1 MFAAATFTQP
11 DIDWAALAPELVLLG
26 AAAITLVVGVFL
38 PLRLRRPFCATVT
51 GLALVAAGIVAGILF
66 GLDDHPS
73 TLIRGSLARDRLA
86 ELAQVFVCI
95 AGLLAVGVSYWEARA
110 PRPADVPE
118 HLSDERER
126 IAEYYTLLL
135 AAVAGMAFF
144 VQATTLMSLFLGLEW
159 FSIALYVL
167 TALAVDRLSSL
178 EAGLKYLIVGSFG
191 SAILLFGSAFVY
203 GSTGE
208 LRFDAIGDAAPGT
221 DRLFFVAGLAM
232 ILVGLAFKVSAAPF
246 HMWTPDVY
254 EGAPTA
260 VMAFMATATKTI
272 ALAVLLR
279 VMITSFPMS
288 SDIWEGAVA
297 AVAIASMLIGNI
309 AALRQTNVKR
319 MLAYSGVGQAGYLL
333 IAVVVHTPLATRAL
347 LYYIAVYAAMNLGAL
362 AVVSVRER
370 EIGGP
375 VSLEDLKG
383 LGRDHPL
390 LAGGLALSL
399 LSLASFPPTGGFL
412 AKVYLFG
419 SAIDAGMSYL
429 AVIGVIGTMIS
440 LAYYLRF
447 LMAIYTPPGTVKP
460 RPRIVPGTRLAATA
474 VLASAAIVLWLGI
487 APAPFI
493 DVARTAAAS
502 LVPHA

>member
-1 MFAAATFTQP
+1 VIAAVAIDTPAVQLGAILPAVVLTVGALLLLLVGSFESRSARVTSGVIGLLSFGGAGLATWHLWNDGDGTAFSGQLST
-11 DIDWAALAPELVLLG
+11 DRYAALVQAIVCASGVASILLG
-26 AAAITLVVGVFL
+26 WGTR
-38 PLRLRRPFCATVT
+38 RL
-51 GLALVAAGIVAGILF
+51 G
-66 GLDDHPS
+66 D
-73 TLIRGSLARDRLA
+73 
-86 ELAQVFVCI
+86 
-95 AGLLAVGVSYWEARA
+95 
-110 PRPADVPE
+110 
-118 HLSDERER
+118 R
-126 IAEYYTLLL
+126 IAEYYSLLCFAGAGMCIL
-135 AAVAGMAFF
+135 AAANGF
-144 VQATTLMSLFLGLEW
+144 VSLFVALEL

-167 TALAVDRLSSL
+167 CALDVRDGASL
-178 EAGLKYLIVGSFG
+178 ESGLKYLVTGSVGS
-191 SAILLFGSAFVY
+191 AALLFGSGLAY
-203 GSTGE
+203 IASGS
-208 LRFDAIGDAAPGT
+208 LRFDEIGTSLADGDGSHTGILLLGIAMV
-221 DRLFFVAGLAM
+221 VAGLA
-232 ILVGLAFKVSAAPF
+232 FKASAAPF

-272 ALAVLLR
+272 ALATLLR
-279 VMITSFPMS
+279 VMTTAFAPS
-288 SDIWEGAVA
+288 SDVWEGAVA

-319 MLAYSGVGQAGYLL
+319 MLAFSSVGQAGYLL

-347 LYYIAVYAAMNLGAL
+347 LYYLAVYAAMNLGAL

-375 VSLEDLKG
+375 VSLDDLRG

-412 AKVYLFG
+412 AKLYLFS
-419 SAIDAGMSYL
+419 SAIDAGMTYL

-447 LMAIYTPPGTVKP
+447 LLAIYARPATEA
-460 RPRIVPGTRLAATA
+460 RPRVVPGTRLAATA
-474 VLASAAIVLWLGI
+474 VLASAAIVLWLGV
-487 APAPFI
+487 APEPFV

-502 LVPHA
+502 LVASG

>member
-1 MFAAATFTQP
+1 VITA
-11 DIDWAALAPELVLLG
+11 
-26 AAAITLVVGVFL
+26 AAAISTPSVQLGAILPAFLLTVGALLLLLVGSFETRVARVSSGVIGLTTFTGAGI
-38 PLRLRRPFCATVT
+38 ATWYLWNNGDGT
-51 GLALVAAGIVAGILF
+51 AFSGQLATDRYSALVQAIVCASGVASILL
-66 GLDDHPS
+66 GWG
-73 TLIRGSLARDRLA
+73 TRRL
-86 ELAQVFVCI
+86 
-95 AGLLAVGVSYWEARA
+95 G
-110 PRPADVPE
+110 D
-118 HLSDERER
+118 R
-126 IAEYYTLLL
+126 IAEYYSLLCFAGAGMCLL
-135 AAVAGMAFF
+135 ASANGF
-144 VQATTLMSLFLGLEW
+144 VTLFIALEL

-167 TALAVDRLSSL
+167 CALDVHDAASL
-178 EAGLKYLIVGSFG
+178 ESGLKYLVTGSVGS
-191 SAILLFGSAFVY
+191 AALLFGSGLVY
-203 GSTGE
+203 ISTKS
-208 LRFDAIGDAAPGT
+208 LRFDEIGKALDQGGAHTGI
-221 DRLFFVAGLAM
+221 LLLGIAM
-232 ILVGLAFKVSAAPF
+232 VIAGLAFKASAAPF

-272 ALAVLLR
+272 ALATLLR
-279 VMITSFPMS
+279 VMTTAFAPS
-288 SDIWEGAVA
+288 SDIWEGAIA

-319 MLAYSGVGQAGYLL
+319 MLAYSSVGQAGYLL

-347 LYYIAVYAAMNLGAL
+347 LYYLAVYAAMNLGAL

-375 VSLEDLKG
+375 VFLDDLKG

-412 AKVYLFG
+412 AKLYLFG
-419 SAIDAGMSYL
+419 SAIDAGKSYL

-447 LMAIYTPPGTVKP
+447 LMAIYTRPGTVTA

-474 VLASAAIVLWLGI
+474 VLASAVIVLWLGI
-487 APAPFI
+487 APAPLI

>member
-1 MFAAATFTQP
+1 MIAAAAAISTPSVQLGAILPAFLLTLGALLLLLVGSFETKVARVSSGVIGLATFTGAGLATWHLWNNGNGTAFSGQLAT
-11 DIDWAALAPELVLLG
+11 DRYSALVQAIVCACGVVSILLG
-26 AAAITLVVGVFL
+26 WGTR
-38 PLRLRRPFCATVT
+38 RL
-51 GLALVAAGIVAGILF
+51 G
-66 GLDDHPS
+66 D
-73 TLIRGSLARDRLA
+73 
-86 ELAQVFVCI
+86 
-95 AGLLAVGVSYWEARA
+95 
-110 PRPADVPE
+110 
-118 HLSDERER
+118 R
-126 IAEYYTLLL
+126 IAEYYSLLCFAGAGMCLL
-135 AAVAGMAFF
+135 ASANGF
-144 VQATTLMSLFLGLEW
+144 VSLFIALEL
-159 FSIALYVL
+159 FSIALY
-167 TALAVDRLSSL
+167 ALCALDIHDAASL
-178 EAGLKYLIVGSFG
+178 ESGLKYLVTGSVGS
-191 SAILLFGSAFVY
+191 AALLFGSGLVY
-203 GSTGE
+203 IATGS
-208 LRFDAIGDAAPGT
+208 LRFDLIGEKMTAETAHTGI
-221 DRLFFVAGLAM
+221 LLLGIAMIVAGLA
-232 ILVGLAFKVSAAPF
+232 FKASAAPF

-309 AALRQTNVKR
+309 AALRQANVKR

-347 LYYIAVYAAMNLGAL
+347 LYYLAVYAAMNLGAL